1 MSESHNMPKINGQR
15 LWNSIMEMARIGPGE
30 QGGSC
35 RMALTDE
42 DRQGRDLF
50 VKWCREAGCTVTVD
64 DMGNIFARRPGLD
77 DRQPPVC
84 AGSHLDTQPHGGKF
98 DGIYGVLSALEVVRT
113 LNEHDIR
120 TRSPLEIVNWTNEEG
135 ARFAPAML
143 ASGVFASLFDK
154 EYAWSRRDAAGN
166 VLRDEL
172 EHIGYLGDQPCGE
185 HPMSALFEAHI
196 EQGPILEKAGRQIG
210 IVTGG
215 QGQKWFD
222 ITLSGQDS
230 HAGSTPMPGRRDAL
244 VAAAE
249 VVCLVREIALSHAP
263 HGVGTV
269 GQLAVTPNSRNTIPG
284 QVFLTVDLRNPDQGV
299 LDAMSET
306 LETRLADIC
315 RLQSITYD
323 CKEIWHNPPIRFDPA
338 CIAAVTESAKM
349 LGYGHLD
356 IVSGAGHDACQVCR
370 VVPTAMIFVP
380 CEGGLSH
387 NEAEHAE
394 PDDLEAGCNVL
405 LHAMLAIAG
414 TQT

>member
-1 MSESHNMPKINGQR
+1 
-15 LWNSIMEMARIGPGE
+15 MEMARIGPGE

-35 RMALTDE
+35 RLALTDE

-50 VKWCREAGCTVTVD
+50 VKWCREAGCEITVD
-64 DMGNIFARRPGLD
+64 DMGNIFARRPGKD
-77 DRQPPVC
+77 DQLPPVC

-113 LNEHDIR
+113 LNEHRIQTR
-120 TRSPLEIVNWTNEEG
+120 TPVEIINWTNEEG
-135 ARFAPAML
+135 SRFAPAML
-143 ASGVFASLFDK
+143 ASGVFAGLFDK
-154 EYAWSRRDAAGN
+154 AYAWSRRDMDGT

-172 EHIGYLGDQPCGE
+172 ERIGYLGEQPCGE

-196 EQGPILEKAGRQIG
+196 EQGPILEQSARQIG
-210 IVTGG
+210 IVTGA

-249 VVCLVREIALSHAP
+249 VIRSVHEIAHAHPP

-269 GQLAVTPNSRNTIPG
+269 GQFSVTPNSRNTIPG
-284 QVFLTVDLRNPDQGV
+284 QVFLTVDLRNPDQDV
-299 LDAMSET
+299 LDAMSGE
-306 LETRLADIC
+306 LARRLPEIC
-315 RLQSITYD
+315 ARQSVAFD
-323 CKEIWHNPPIRFDPA
+323 CREIWHNPPVRFDPG
-338 CIAAVTESAKM
+338 CVAAVAEAAR
-349 LGYGHLD
+349 LLEYGHLE

-405 LHAMLAIAG
+405 LHAMLATAG
-414 TQT
+414 TAG